1 MLQRMLLIKYIAKVM
16 NNLILDT
23 HRPIAPLKMCRDSI
37 KLDTSDMSIEE
48 VVAEM
53 RRIVK
58 EKIPV

>member
-1 MLQRMLLIKYIAKVM
+1 
-16 NNLILDT
+16 
-23 HRPIAPLKMCRDSI
+23 MCRDSI
-37 KLDTSDMSIEE
+37 KLDTSDMTIEE